1 MFTRHFYPKRLSLH
15 SRYTCILSE
24 SNPWLWHCTK
34 STKKIIFVPKY
45 YNRWTK
51 KSLKS
56 CMNCCSQFEFM
67 GHIHKIIKS
76 YCDLNT
82 HWFLIT
88 LLSFNMKHCENEAG
102 PSCALAV
109 SEKIPAGSTHASVRP
124 YGPNTLWAPL
134 KEKSMTAESQT
145 LHLLSN
151 KTTRE
156 RESLSPLIC
165 LALIYASTCN
175 NKSFQKR
182 ICQSIN
188 QSMLLLL
195 KYSHERVKVQG
206 SRFKFFI
213 IRHIHN
219 HTGYNQ

>member
-1 MFTRHFYPKRLSLH
+1 MHSLGIEPMTLALH
-15 SRYTCILSE
+15 QIYKKNYICTKKYCILHQNTTTDE
-24 SNPWLWHCTK
+24 Q
-34 STKKIIFVPKY
+34 
-45 YNRWTK
+45 K

-56 CMNCCSQFEFM
+56 CMICCSQFECM

-82 HWFLIT
+82 RWFLIT

-124 YGPNTLWAPL
+124 YGPNALWAPL

-145 LHLLSN
+145 FSSALKQDN
-151 KTTRE
+151 KRE
-156 RESLSPLIC
+156 REFITADLSWFHLCI
-165 LALIYASTCN
+165 N
-175 NKSFQKR
+175 MQQQKF
-182 ICQSIN
+182 SEKNLPIN

-195 KYSHERVKVQG
+195 KYSHERVKRVSQLSWSSVLNMSFTRG
-206 SRFKFFI
+206 
-213 IRHIHN
+213 
-219 HTGYNQ
+219 TEWV